1 MFELATIN
9 RLEEIGRD
17 LEVEFIPEPLL
28 SRYTTL
34 GVGGVT
40 PYLFFPEERNL
51 TPLLT
56 TLFNEGIPYRVMGLG
71 SNLVVSDSGVAEVV
85 VTLRRVSS
93 PIKVR
98 GSIVSVGGGFP
109 LSKLAKRVGELGLS
123 GLEPLSGIPGSV
135 GGAIKMNAGSFG
147 MEIGSLVK
155 KVVLFSPSSGV
166 REVSREELSFSYRGS
181 GVSQGEIVLAVEL
194 RLTPEEPA
202 LVIKRLRE
210 FRRRREL
217 TQPIGERSAGCIFK
231 NPEGASAGRLIDEAG
246 LKGMRRGGAVIST
259 KHANFIINEGGATAS
274 DVFALIDKMKE
285 EVLRL
290 FGIEL
295 EEEVEVWGER

>member
-1 MFELATIN
+1 LATIN

-147 MEIGSLVK
+147 MEIGSLVE

>member
-147 MEIGSLVK
+147 MEIGSLVE
-155 KVVLFSPSSGV
+155 KVVLFSPSSGL

>member
-147 MEIGSLVK
+147 MEIGSLVE

>member
-147 MEIGSLVK
+147 MEIGSLVE

-166 REVSREELSFSYRGS
+166 KEVSREELSFSYRGS

-194 RLTPEEPA
+194 RLTPEEPS

-217 TQPIGERSAGCIFK
+217 PQPIGERSAGCIFK

>member
-1 MFELATIN
+1 MATIN

-147 MEIGSLVK
+147 MEIGSLVE

-217 TQPIGERSAGCIFK
+217 TQPIAERSAGCIFK

-246 LKGMRRGGAVIST
+246 LKGVRRGGAVIST

>member
-147 MEIGSLVK
+147 MEIGSLVE

-217 TQPIGERSAGCIFK
+217 TQPIAERSAGCIFK

>member
-1 MFELATIN
+1 MATIN

-147 MEIGSLVK
+147 MEIGSLVE

>member
-1 MFELATIN
+1 MATIN

>member
-147 MEIGSLVK
+147 MEIGSLVE

-246 LKGMRRGGAVIST
+246 LKGVRRGGAVIST